1 MNGWEDGF
9 HNNHN
14 HHNAILLPLL
24 LRHVICRATILTIRY
39 VRFWAEP
46 SHRGRGAA
54 MALESGASF
63 LASKNFGKIPLLNY
77 CRGSVPPPCCCRL
90 IPTRSRRD
98 VQGARNNY
106 VFENN
111 IRRYPSGH
119 LVPSLYLIH
128 PAIQLTRLT
137 PSSMDIGYRD
147 FFFLIS
153 LHSERCTT
161 SSIPRSLPPSLQS
174 SILLRGSLNCVPCTP
189 CTYSAYCRRHR
200 GPEVERGNG
209 KGRFFISHPPLLLF
223 PSSCWEA
230 CCDVVIITA

>member
-1 MNGWEDGF
+1 MRQWREEW
-9 HNNHN
+9 
-14 HHNAILLPLL
+14 
-24 LRHVICRATILTIRY
+24 
-39 VRFWAEP
+39 RFFF
-46 SHRGRGAA
+46 G
-54 MALESGASF
+54 LE
-63 LASKNFGKIPLLNY
+63 NFGKIPLLNY
-77 CRGSVPPPCCCRL
+77 CRGSVLPPPCCCRL

-106 VFENN
+106 VFDEQHT
-111 IRRYPSGH
+111 YPSGH

-161 SSIPRSLPPSLQS
+161 SSIPRILDPLEGKSKWCSLYTLYILTAYSERYRGREGERKGPLFHLISSL
-174 SILLRGSLNCVPCTP
+174 
-189 CTYSAYCRRHR
+189 
-200 GPEVERGNG
+200 
-209 KGRFFISHPPLLLF
+209 SHLPLLLF